1 MQKYYLV
8 FDATPYD
15 NFGLDYLR
23 IGIGLED
30 HTKESQIGKEIY
42 EDQIQFFEKY
52 ILYIYV
58 AIFVL
63 VFVTIVF
70 ISCLCVSCYKRKKLD
85 RMDKTILTME
95 ADRMMKDYKQNMDRK
110 NEKARK
116 KAIENWRK
124 RNPHKPIE
132 DFTGS

>member
-42 EDQIQFFEKY
+42 EDQIHFF
-52 ILYIYV
+52 
-58 AIFVL
+58 
-63 VFVTIVF
+63 
-70 ISCLCVSCYKRKKLD
+70 
-85 RMDKTILTME
+85 
-95 ADRMMKDYKQNMDRK
+95 
-110 NEKARK
+110 
-116 KAIENWRK
+116 
-124 RNPHKPIE
+124 
-132 DFTGS
+132 